1 MKTEVY
7 KKLALKLDTLPNR
20 YPATTSGI
28 ELRLLEKIFTLEEA
42 TLAAE
47 MTFNKE
53 THSEIAARAD
63 VQEKQA
69 RQILKR
75 MVRRGL
81 ILLSRR
87 ERDLVYGLMPFVVGF
102 YEEQLP
108 RMDEELAELIEAYF
122 QEVSGEI
129 TGKGLSVNRV
139 IPVEESI
146 EFEMEIHPYEKASD
160 LIENAKSW
168 GVRDCIC
175 RVQKNLIGDPCDHPL
190 ENCLVFAPFEGA
202 FDYREVDRAITKEE
216 ALQILHEAE
225 KAGLVHTTGNFQE
238 PINYLPYNYICNCC
252 TCSCG
257 IIRSVAEFNRPTAI
271 ARSDFLAVVDQD
283 LCVACGDCIERCQF
297 DAMELG
303 DLTCEIA
310 TSSCVG
316 CGLCV
321 PVCPENALILVR
333 RPEGEVLPPPQD
345 TKTWGEIR
353 FD

>member
-53 THSEIAARAD
+53 THSEIAARVD

-202 FDYREVDRAITKEE
+202 FDYREVDRTITKEE
-216 ALQILHEAE
+216 ALQILHEA
-225 KAGLVHTTGNFQE
+225 
-238 PINYLPYNYICNCC
+238 
-252 TCSCG
+252 
-257 IIRSVAEFNRPTAI
+257 
-271 ARSDFLAVVDQD
+271 
-283 LCVACGDCIERCQF
+283 
-297 DAMELG
+297 
-303 DLTCEIA
+303 
-310 TSSCVG
+310 
-316 CGLCV
+316 
-321 PVCPENALILVR
+321 
-333 RPEGEVLPPPQD
+333 
-345 TKTWGEIR
+345 
-353 FD
+353 